1 MKRKFYLFTSF
12 LIILFCFTL
21 CKSNKSKSNIP
32 FHTWETA
39 TPEQVRLNPVLIDS
53 LNKMLDA
60 SDHKINSILVLK
72 DGKLIVEKYFEGI
85 HLDISNISLD
95 FHHRSFDR
103 ESLQF
108 AASVTKS
115 INSILVGIAIDK
127 NYIKSADEHVVN
139 YFPEYDSIFSQETK
153 LIKIRDLLTMAS
165 GIPWTEDFPY
175 DDPRNDLSQMWASE
189 DPIGFVFT
197 KPITTKIGEEFLYN
211 SGASNI
217 LGEIVRK
224 TSGLTLDAFAEKH
237 LFEPLNIQDYT
248 FVGFEKN
255 ENIKMA
261 SSGLY
266 LRAVD
271 FAKIGELMRRSG
283 KWNGRQIVSKKWVKE
298 STQKKLEVPQN
309 RNPIPE
315 FIHGY
320 SYQWWNGSFKEIP
333 IESYLA
339 AGYGGQFIF
348 VVPDY
353 KMTIVINAGDYENQ
367 DYKRIYK
374 MINKYIIKA
383 VVEY

>member
-1 MKRKFYLFTSF
+1 MKQKFYLFTG
-12 LIILFCFTL
+12 LILIVLCFHS
-21 CKSNKSKSNIP
+21 CKSDKTKSGIP
-32 FHTWETA
+32 FHSWETA
-39 TPEQVRLNPVLIDS
+39 TPEQVGLNAVSTDS
-53 LNKMLDA
+53 LINLLDV

-72 DGKLIVEKYFEGI
+72 DGKLIIEKYFEGI

-95 FHHRSFDR
+95 FHHRIFDR

-127 NYIKSADEHVVN
+127 DYIQSIDEQVVN
-139 YFPEYDSIFSQETK
+139 YFPEYDSIFSGETK
-153 LIKIRDLLTMAS
+153 QIKIRDLLTMAS

-175 DDPRNDLSQMWASE
+175 DDPRNDLGQMWASE
-189 DPIGFVFT
+189 DPIGFVFA
-197 KPITTKIGEEFLYN
+197 KPITTEIGGEFLYN

-217 LGEIVRK
+217 LGEIIRK
-224 TSGLTLDAFAEKH
+224 TSGLSLDAFAEKY
-237 LFEPLNIQDYT
+237 LFEPLNIQDYV

-271 FAKIGELMRRSG
+271 FAKIGELVRRRG
-283 KWNGRQIVSKKWVKE
+283 EWNGRQVVSKKWVME
-298 STQKKLEVPQN
+298 STQKSLEVPAN
-309 RNPIPE
+309 RNPIPV

-320 SYQWWNGSFKEIP
+320 SYQWWNGSFNEIP
-333 IESYLA
+333 VDSYLA
-339 AGYGGQFIF
+339 AGFGGQFIF

-367 DYKRIYK
+367 DYRRIYEL
-374 MINKYIIKA
+374 INDYIIKA
-383 VVEY
+383 VIEY